1 MQQSGPVPMP
11 YDHTHTTAKF
21 AMITGG
27 DEFRLWGMSVAE
39 RNRRLLHRAGMK
51 TASRPADASRSG
63 AGGTNAQMM
72 VLDGSAVLDPVLVQ
86 ALRHRADTVLVVEE
100 PQGARAVAA
109 CLDAAHAA
117 PFQAF
122 LAGGGRLQ
130 EMTGLPDLSVVRP
143 DELAG
148 AFNAA
153 LRKREMP
160 LARIMKQNAD
170 SAVIERELFAAAY
183 KGVTDIITKFVWPR
197 PAFYLTRWAAKAGIS
212 PNMVTS
218 LSLLCSIAV
227 FISFTTG
234 HFAAGL
240 GFGWAMALL
249 DTVDGKLARV
259 TLTSSRW
266 GNVFDHGIDLVAPPL
281 WWLGWWLGMPGHDQA
296 PAALLV
302 VLVLGGHIAGKL
314 VEQAFITLFG
324 FKIHMWTHLDS
335 RFRLITARR
344 NPNLAILSIGLA
356 LATPL
361 AAYTA
366 MAIWIIICL
375 LFHFVR
381 LLQALDLEKTGR
393 RPSSW
398 LAG

>member
-1 MQQSGPVPMP
+1 MP
-11 YDHTHTTAKF
+11 SDHTPTDVKLALITAG
-21 AMITGG
+21 A
-27 DEFRLWGMSVAE
+27 EFRLWGMSVAE
-39 RNRRLLHRAGMK
+39 RNRRMLHRAGME
-51 TASRPADASRSG
+51 TASRPADASRIG
-63 AGGTNAQMM
+63 AGDENAQVL

-86 ALRHRADTVLVVEE
+86 ALRLRPDTVLVVEE
-100 PQGARAVAA
+100 PRGARAVAA
-109 CLDAAHAA
+109 CLDAAHAE
-117 PFQAF
+117 PFMAF
-122 LAGGGRLQ
+122 LAGGGRLRD
-130 EMTGLPDLSVVRP
+130 MTGLPDVSIVRP

-148 AFNAA
+148 TFNAA
-153 LRKREMP
+153 LRKRETPM
-160 LARIMKQNAD
+160 ARILKQTTD
-170 SAVIERELFAAAY
+170 STAIERELFAAAY
-183 KGVTDIITKFVWPR
+183 KGVTDIITKYVWPE
-197 PAFYLTRWAAKAGIS
+197 PAFHLTRWAARAGIS

-227 FISFTTG
+227 FISFYTG
-234 HFAAGL
+234 HFATGL

-281 WWLGWWLGMPGHDQA
+281 WWLGWWLGMPGHDLP

-324 FKIHMWTHLDS
+324 FKIHMWTRLDS

-344 NPNLAILSIGLA
+344 NPNLVILSVGLV

-366 MAIWIIICL
+366 MAMWIIISL

-381 LLQALDLEKTGR
+381 LLQAIDLEKTGR